1 MFRKSY
7 VIWFILVP
15 DIVLMYI
22 GLFLA
27 VYIRYGH
34 GLPGAAISAHVRAFS
49 VIYGAWLVVFFIHN
63 LFDVATFRRYSVLFF
78 NLTAAMAVNVFVA
91 IAYFYFQPGLIL
103 TPRRFLLV
111 DVLVVFVLVLGW
123 HVMVKYLLRNRFTE
137 GLYLLSFNRELAD
150 LEREI
155 KQRDYL
161 GYKILGHLSEQTLL
175 ERTFDKNFSI
185 ILPDNIEASQAVVRR
200 LYALRKRGVVFYNHK
215 LFYENLLRRI
225 YISQVDEVWFLENI
239 NYSEKKF
246 YTLVKRGMDVL
257 AGLFGLVL
265 CVVTFPVLA
274 LLVRLS
280 SPGPILFIQERV
292 GLRGQLFKV
301 YKYRTMTGPVTNT
314 WTAVSDPRITRVGRF
329 LRVSRLDELP
339 QCVNVLLG
347 NMSLVGPRPEQP
359 HIVDT
364 LSKDIP
370 FYTERHMVKPGL
382 TGWAQINNVYAA
394 SVQETRQKLQYDLY
408 YIKHRSFLFDLEII
422 LKTVYY
428 VLSWKGR

>member
-1 MFRKSY
+1 MSRKTLLFWL
-7 VIWFILVP
+7 VLVP
-15 DIVLMYI
+15 DVLLLYAS
-22 GLFLA
+22 LFLA
-27 VYIRYGH
+27 IYVRYGH
-34 GLPGAAISAHVRAFS
+34 GLSAVDLRAHVWAFS
-49 VIYGAWLVVFFIHN
+49 VIYGVWLVVFFIHN

-123 HVMVKYLLRNRFTE
+123 HVVVKYLLRNRFTE

-185 ILPDNIEASQAVVRR
+185 ILPDNIEANQAVVRR

-246 YTLVKRGMDVL
+246 YTLVKRGVDVL
-257 AGLFGLVL
+257 VGLFGLVL

-301 YKYRTMTGPVTNT
+301 YKYRTMAGPVTNT
-314 WTAVSDPRITRVGRF
+314 WTAVSDPRITHVGRF

-347 NMSLVGPRPEQP
+347 NMSLVGPRPEQS
-359 HIVDT
+359 HIVET

-370 FYTERHMVKPGL
+370 FYAERHMVKPGL

-422 LKTVYY
+422 LKTAYY